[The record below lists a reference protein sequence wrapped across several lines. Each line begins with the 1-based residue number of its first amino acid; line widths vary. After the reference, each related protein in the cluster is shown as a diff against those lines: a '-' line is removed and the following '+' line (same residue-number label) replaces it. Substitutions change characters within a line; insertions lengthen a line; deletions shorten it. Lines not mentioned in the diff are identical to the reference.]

1 MLLTQAELQSLVEV
15 KQRSPHALLGMH
27 VLADGTGLVVRTLL
41 PDAAKVEVQP
51 AREKDKPAFKLTRLH
66 KAGLFEGVT
75 TEAKRVYAY
84 DLVITD
90 QQGRVRRTR
99 DPYSFLPTLGEADL
113 FLFGKGDERRIYDKL
128 GAQLR
133 TIDGVPGASFAVWA
147 PNAQRISVVG
157 DFNGWDGH
165 FHQMRPLGSSGVW
178 EIFIPGVGEGTKY
191 KFEVRNLHGRIVMKT
206 DPYGF
211 FFETAPNNAAI
222 VWNNRKFAWT
232 DGAWLTQRR
241 QRDALRAPLSI
252 YEVHLG
258 SWRQKAPGESP
269 GYRAL
274 AEPLIKYVKQMGF
287 THVEFMPVAEHAY
300 YPSWGYQVTGFY
312 APTSRYGP
320 PEDFQYLVNA
330 LHEAGLGVIIDWVPA
345 HFPRD
350 DWALARFDGT
360 ALYEHED
367 PRKGEQ
373 QDWGTLIFNYGRHE
387 VVNFLLANALF
398 WCDRFHIDGLRVD
411 AVASMLYLDYSRQP
425 GQWIPNQYGGREN
438 LEAIDFIRKFNHLTH
453 TEFPGVMTIA
463 EESTAWPQVT
473 RPPYLGGLGFSF
485 KWNMGWM
492 HDTLLYFSHDPVH
505 RKYHQNDLTFAML
518 YHHHENFILP
528 LSHDEVVHG
537 KRSLLGRM
545 PGDDWRRF
553 ANLRALLGYQWLF
566 PGKKLLFMGGEFGQ
580 SDEWNA
586 NSELQWELLE
596 AGPYHRGLQRLVE
609 DLNKL
614 YLAEPAL
621 WKSDYDTEGFHW
633 IDNMDHANSV
643 LSFLR
648 QDAEHFHELVVI
660 ANLTPVPRPQYR
672 VGLPRAGQWRELLNS
687 DAAVYGGSNMGNS
700 GGVMAA
706 EKPCHNQPCSAEFI
720 LPPLSILVFRP
731 ERAADKVVADSQAAQ
746 EKTSEMLP
754 GAKQSLSAVD
764 DRASVPPHSNSLA
777 KGEGIAK
784 AGAQQ
789 PNEAPFADRRATP
802 PPLPKGE
809 GRGEGEETIEN
820 APAPR
825 ANPLPSKAGTVP
837 ADARQPERPRSAGGR
852 ATPPPLPRGESRS
865 EGEGSAENAPAPK
878 ADSGSMPPGTRGSGS
893 SS

>member
-1 MLLTQAELQSLVEV
+1 MILTQAELQSLVEV
-15 KQRSPHALLGMH
+15 KQRSPHQLLGMH
-27 VLADGTGLVVRTLL
+27 PLADGTGVAVRALL

-75 TEAKRVYAY
+75 TEANRVYAY

-90 QQGRVRRTR
+90 QQGRLRRTR
-99 DPYSFLPTLGEADL
+99 DAYSFLPTLGDSDL

-133 TIDGVPGASFAVWA
+133 TIDGVSGASFAVWA
-147 PNAQRISVVG
+147 PNAQRVSVVG
-157 DFNGWDGH
+157 DFNNWDGRC
-165 FHQMRPLGSSGVW
+165 HQMRPLGLSGVW
-178 EIFIPGVGEGTKY
+178 EVFIPGVGEGAHY
-191 KFEVRNLHGRIVMKT
+191 KFEVRSLHGKVGMKT

-211 FFETAPNNAAI
+211 FFESAPKNAAI
-222 VWNNRKFAWT
+222 VWNGRKFAWT
-232 DGAWLTQRR
+232 DEAWLAQRR
-241 QRDALRAPLSI
+241 QRDPLRAPLSI

-258 SWRQKAPGESP
+258 SWRQNAAGESP

-274 AEPLIKYVKQMGF
+274 AEPLIAYVKQMGF
-287 THVEFMPVAEHAY
+287 THVEFMPVAEHAF
-300 YPSWGYQVTGFY
+300 YPSWGYQVMGFY
-312 APTSRYGP
+312 APTSRYGT

-350 DWALARFDGT
+350 DWALAQFDGT

-367 PRKGEQ
+367 PRKGAH

-398 WCDRFHIDGLRVD
+398 WCDRFHVDGLRVD
-411 AVASMLYLDYSRQP
+411 AVASMLYLDYSRRP
-425 GQWIPNQYGGREN
+425 GEWIPNQYGGREN

-492 HDTLLYFSHDPVH
+492 HDTLLYFGHEPVH

-545 PGDDWRRF
+545 PGDNWQKF

-580 SDEWNA
+580 SVEWNA
-586 NSELQWELLE
+586 NSELQWKLLE
-596 AGPYHRGLQRLVE
+596 AGPYHRGVQRLVE

-614 YLAEPAL
+614 YVAEPAL
-621 WKSDYDTEGFHW
+621 WKSDYDADGFHW
-633 IDNMDHANSV
+633 IDNSDHANSV

-660 ANLTPVPRPQYR
+660 ANLTPVPRLQYR
-672 VGLPRAGQWRELLNS
+672 VGLPRPGPWRELLNS
-687 DAAVYGGSNMGNS
+687 DAAVYGGSNMGNG
-700 GGVMAA
+700 GGVMATD
-706 EKPCHNQPCSAEFI
+706 KSCHRQPCSAEFI

-731 ERAADKVVADSQAAQ
+731 ERAADKVVAAPEAAP
-746 EKTSEMLP
+746 EKAPAALP
-754 GAKQSLSAVD
+754 GAIEVSSA
-764 DRASVPPHSNSLA
+764 ASVSAPVPPHPCPLPE
-777 KGEGIAK
+777 GEGTAEAIAR
-784 AGAQQ
+784 QL
-789 PNEAPFADRRATP
+789 EANRFAERRATI
-802 PPLPKGE
+802 PPLPEGE
-809 GRGEGEETIEN
+809 GRGEGE
-820 APAPR
+820 
-825 ANPLPSKAGTVP
+825 GTVE
-837 ADARQPERPRSAGGR
+837 Q
-852 ATPPPLPRGESRS
+852 
-865 EGEGSAENAPAPK
+865 APAPK
-878 ADSGSMPPGTRGSGS
+878 SGSQPMLPGTRRSGS
-893 SS
+893 SPQP